1 MSPTTERTS
10 MDDKERTVADE
21 PVQSYDRR
29 RGPRRAG
36 ANPLAGDDRRRY
48 ERRKTPG
55 VTALLDDVLN
65 THVDIDAT
73 AAGGDGQTT

>member
-10 MDDKERTVADE
+10 MDDKERTADE

-36 ANPLAGDDRRRY
+36 ANPLAGDERRRY

-55 VTALLDDVLN
+55 VTALLDDILN
-65 THVDIDAT
+65 TQIDIEPS
-73 AAGGDGQTT
+73 AADGDGHTA